1 MSLSEDILAR
11 STLISVAYQLLIK
24 YIMRD
29 WTETQRTKFL
39 EVFAEKVL
47 TVLNSQA

>member
-11 STLISVAYQLLIK
+11 STLIGVAYQLLIK

-39 EVFAEKVL
+39 EVFAEKVV